1 MFFGLPWYAIIAIV
15 SVAGGLIYSYKEKE
29 LEMEAKR
36 MSGSREV
43 NELRQI
49 VHNLKSRVETLEAIA
64 TEEKRSSSRSQA
76 NPLQDIE
83 IDDEVEEHNSDNSV
97 GRKRNRN

>member
-43 NELRQI
+43 HELRQI
-49 VHNLKSRVETLEAIA
+49 VHNLKSRVEKLEA
-64 TEEKRSSSRSQA
+64 EVSNSKKSSAKSTT
-76 NPLQDIE
+76 NPLSDIE
-83 IDDEVEEHNSDNSV
+83 IDDEVEEQNSDNTS
-97 GRKRNRN
+97 RRNRTRN